1 MTICA
6 CYPTSCHKTEP
17 AAPIHTPNP
26 RGTPGASP
34 TSNLQPHSRSPPPK
48 FIVPFLARNERTN
61 DATRRDAQVKE
72 IKSAMNQLN
81 VCTVIF
87 DDELSPG
94 QQRSLEVEFGG
105 EAAGIKVLDRTALI
119 LDIFAQHAKTREGQL
134 QVPLHR

>member
-1 MTICA
+1 
-6 CYPTSCHKTEP
+6 
-17 AAPIHTPNP
+17 
-26 RGTPGASP
+26 
-34 TSNLQPHSRSPPPK
+34 
-48 FIVPFLARNERTN
+48 
-61 DATRRDAQVKE
+61 
-72 IKSAMNQLN
+72 MNQLS

-134 QVPLHR
+134 QVCACVRARVCRQPAVIGSNTQHEVGSWLAPGSAMRRVTRRAAGLR

>member
-1 MTICA
+1 M
-6 CYPTSCHKTEP
+6 
-17 AAPIHTPNP
+17 
-26 RGTPGASP
+26 
-34 TSNLQPHSRSPPPK
+34 
-48 FIVPFLARNERTN
+48 
-61 DATRRDAQVKE
+61 KE
-72 IKSAMNQLN
+72 IKAAMNQLN

-134 QVPLHR
+134 QVCVNGLERGCYFLTLG

>member
-1 MTICA
+1 
-6 CYPTSCHKTEP
+6 
-17 AAPIHTPNP
+17 
-26 RGTPGASP
+26 
-34 TSNLQPHSRSPPPK
+34 
-48 FIVPFLARNERTN
+48 
-61 DATRRDAQVKE
+61 
-72 IKSAMNQLN
+72 MNQLG

-134 QVPLHR
+134 QVIDSVLQRVEVSANPCFHDLRRTTLFAGAVRIDVISKLKYGSNRKT

>member
-1 MTICA
+1 
-6 CYPTSCHKTEP
+6 
-17 AAPIHTPNP
+17 
-26 RGTPGASP
+26 
-34 TSNLQPHSRSPPPK
+34 
-48 FIVPFLARNERTN
+48 
-61 DATRRDAQVKE
+61 
-72 IKSAMNQLN
+72 MNQLS

-134 QVPLHR
+134 QVRCVRACVRVCVRASALVCVFLVSIDRMYLPVDRACVRVCFFLSEHGPRLPTG

>member
-1 MTICA
+1 
-6 CYPTSCHKTEP
+6 
-17 AAPIHTPNP
+17 
-26 RGTPGASP
+26 
-34 TSNLQPHSRSPPPK
+34 
-48 FIVPFLARNERTN
+48 
-61 DATRRDAQVKE
+61 
-72 IKSAMNQLN
+72 MNQLG

-134 QVPLHR
+134 QVSSCARVSVVCYLNRHPPSLLVDQ

>member
-1 MTICA
+1 
-6 CYPTSCHKTEP
+6 
-17 AAPIHTPNP
+17 
-26 RGTPGASP
+26 
-34 TSNLQPHSRSPPPK
+34 
-48 FIVPFLARNERTN
+48 
-61 DATRRDAQVKE
+61 
-72 IKSAMNQLN
+72 MNQLG

-134 QVPLHR
+134 QVSSCARVSVLCCLNRHPPSLLVDQ